1 MSRAI
6 TAVGEYFGV
15 NMNSLFWVVL
25 TLFSPILIPLAL
37 IWLLLSFFLELFS
50 APNSNS
56 YSIHVSANLAL
67 KREERL
73 LKALGASPE
82 EFWDTQIHYLEH
94 KIPKKSGGF
103 RTLNIPSNELKALQ
117 KKVAGLIER
126 YHGGKIH
133 GCANAFYRGRS
144 ILTNARPHLGCEVL
158 IKLDIADFFPSVN
171 RESAKK
177 YLRFKGMPL
186 EGTAEEPNLLEN
198 RLLEI
203 LFLYQGLPQGAPS
216 SPLLS
221 NLVMRDIDLN
231 LSSYAKRYGGVYTR
245 YADDISISYRD
256 ENKGTARKTIDTVD
270 EILSRKGFRL
280 NRKRQKLHVL
290 RCHQAQRICGVTIN
304 SGKMTISRRKR
315 RELRAVKHRRL
326 VGREASMSRPQVAG
340 WDCFLDMVA
349 KAKHSK
355 E

>member
-1 MSRAI
+1 M
-6 TAVGEYFGV
+6 
-15 NMNSLFWVVL
+15 
-25 TLFSPILIPLAL
+25 
-37 IWLLLSFFLELFS
+37 
-50 APNSNS
+50 
-56 YSIHVSANLAL
+56 
-67 KREERL
+67 
-73 LKALGASPE
+73 
-82 EFWDTQIHYLEH
+82 
-94 KIPKKSGGF
+94 
-103 RTLNIPSNELKALQ
+103 
-117 KKVAGLIER
+117 
-126 YHGGKIH
+126 
-133 GCANAFYRGRS
+133 
-144 ILTNARPHLGCEVL
+144 TNARPHLGCEVL

-270 EILSRKGFRL
+270 EILSKKGFRL

-290 RCHQAQRICGVTIN
+290 RRHQAQRICGVTIN
-304 SGKMTISRRKR
+304 SGKMTISRQKR
-315 RELRAVKHRRL
+315 RELRAIKHRIQ
-326 VGREASMSRPQVAG
+326 VGREASMREAQVAG
-340 WDCFLDMVA
+340 WNCFLDMVA
-349 KAKHSK
+349 KAKYP